1 MLHAGTIFVQNDLSF
16 WEILAAGLYLCQAR
30 KWVKNMISVKV
41 IPNPNRQQYYNQ
53 ENPYLVSGIVSWRA
67 GARPRVW
74 RPPTDLYEIEGKIVV
89 RVEIAGM
96 SEGDFSISID
106 QNILSIAG
114 VRPETGERRAYY
126 QMEIPF
132 GEFSTE
138 VEVPSPINIDEV
150 KAEYRDGFLLVTL
163 PKAKPKEIKINKD

>member
-1 MLHAGTIFVQNDLSF
+1 VNI
-16 WEILAAGLYLCQAR
+16 
-30 KWVKNMISVKV
+30 MISVKA
-41 IPNPNRQQYYNQ
+41 IPKPHRHQSYNQ

-74 RPPTDLYEIEGKIVV
+74 RPPTDLYEVEDKIVV

-106 QNILSIAG
+106 QNTLTIAG
-114 VRPETGERRAYY
+114 IRPEIEERRAYY

-138 VEVPSPINIDEV
+138 VEIPSPITIDSV
-150 KAEYRDGFLLVTL
+150 QAEYRDGFLLVTL
-163 PKAKPKEIKINKD
+163 PKAKPKEIRITKE

>member
-1 MLHAGTIFVQNDLSF
+1 VK
-16 WEILAAGLYLCQAR
+16 E
-30 KWVKNMISVKV
+30 WVKNMISVKM
-41 IPNPNRQQYYNQ
+41 IPNPNRQQHYSQ

-74 RPPTDLYEIEGKIVV
+74 RPPTDLYEVEDKIIV

-96 SEGDFSISID
+96 SEGDFTISID
-106 QNILSIAG
+106 QNILSISG
-114 VRPETGERRAYY
+114 VRSETGERRAFY

-138 VEVPSPINIDEV
+138 VEIPSPINMEQV
-150 KAEYRDGFLLVTL
+150 VAEYHDGFLLVTL
-163 PKAKPKEIKINKD
+163 PKAKPKEIKINKE

>member
-1 MLHAGTIFVQNDLSF
+1 
-16 WEILAAGLYLCQAR
+16 
-30 KWVKNMISVKV
+30 VKIMISVKA
-41 IPNPNRQQYYNQ
+41 IPKPNRHQSHNQ

-74 RPPTDLYEIEGKIVV
+74 RPPTDLYEVEDKIVV

-106 QNILSIAG
+106 QNTLSIAG
-114 VRPETGERRAYY
+114 IRPEIEERRAYY

-138 VEVPSPINIDEV
+138 VEIPSPITIDSV
-150 KAEYRDGFLLVTL
+150 QAEYRDGFLLVTL
-163 PKAKPKEIKINKD
+163 PKAKPKEIRITKE

>member
-1 MLHAGTIFVQNDLSF
+1 
-16 WEILAAGLYLCQAR
+16 
-30 KWVKNMISVKV
+30 VKNMISVKV
-41 IPNPNRQQYYNQ
+41 IPNPNRHHSYNQ
-53 ENPYLVSGIVSWRA
+53 DNPYLVSGLVSWRA
-67 GARPRVW
+67 GSRPRVW
-74 RPPTDLYEIEGKIVV
+74 RPPTDLFEVEDKIVV

-114 VRPETGERRAYY
+114 TRPEIEERRAYY

-138 VEVPSPINIDEV
+138 VEIPSPVTIDEV
-150 KAEYRDGFLLVTL
+150 RAEYRDGFLMVTL
-163 PKAKPKEIKINKD
+163 PKAKPKEIKINKE